1 MLQTLTITSPAA
13 MPGSWLTEIAR
24 DAHHRRAATEWSA
37 SAAWGTCTRQCP
49 EAVFST
55 GLSVPEASNISGI
68 SSEHP
73 LSAWT
78 QSLTGCRRGS
88 R

>member
-49 EAVFST
+49 EAVLST
-55 GLSVPEASNISGI
+55 DISLSRYKQRTPAICLDTITYRLPSRQPVSGV
-68 SSEHP
+68 
-73 LSAWT
+73 L
-78 QSLTGCRRGS
+78 R
-88 R
+88 